1 VRALYVYVAAYGALV
16 MGAAITLWRAG
27 LLNRVTWIN
36 TTLVIVGALALG
48 GMLLGLAKPR

>member
-48 GMLLGLAKPR
+48 GMLLGLTKPR